1 MTGAVR
7 RTLTMGLASLLLGIV
22 SSAHA
27 QSSPDAV
34 PHRRSAHKFT
44 RIVIPPPPPAPDPV
58 PPEISER
65 RHDGHMSPDERRQ
78 LRQHI
83 EDAVRELYKR

>member
-7 RTLTMGLASLLLGIV
+7 RTLTIGLAGLLLGIV

-27 QSSPDAV
+27 QINADDR
-34 PHRRSAHKFT
+34 PHRKTSHKFA

-65 RHDGHMSPDERRQ
+65 RLDGHMSLDERKL